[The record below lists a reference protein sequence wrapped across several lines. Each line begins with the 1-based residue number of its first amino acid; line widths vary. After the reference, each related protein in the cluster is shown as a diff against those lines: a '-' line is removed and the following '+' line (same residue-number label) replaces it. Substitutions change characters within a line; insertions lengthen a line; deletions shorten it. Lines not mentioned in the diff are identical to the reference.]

1 MCFFV
6 LVDTEKYLKFVA
18 FVLIYFILYVEMYA
32 TTLYSYY
39 VFILIISTF
48 LIKIIKVH
56 IYSND
61 K

>member
-18 FVLIYFILYVEMYA
+18 FILIYFILYAEMYA

-39 VFILIISTF
+39 VFILI
-48 LIKIIKVH
+48 KIIRVH

>member
-18 FVLIYFILYVEMYA
+18 FILIYFILYAEMYA

-39 VFILIISTF
+39 VFILIISAF